1 MELLEKFTSMA
12 ILGDL
17 ECLGLLVT
25 NRRISSVRVA
35 KSMNLYLGTFF
46 SHVSIDRHRLCG
58 LIARI
63 LCGLMLLKCCEI
75 TDNAYNT
82 RTCMVCFKVRA

>member
-1 MELLEKFTSMA
+1 MA

-17 ECLGLLVT
+17 ECLGLLVAD
-25 NRRISSVRVA
+25 RRISTVRVA

-46 SHVSIDRHRLCG
+46 SHISIDRHRLCG

-75 TDNAYNT
+75 TNNAYNT
-82 RTCMVCFKVRA
+82 RTCMVWVKVRA